1 MDNILNFSL
10 LQSFYIKI
18 LEALPN
24 VLGALGL
31 LLLGII
37 IAKIVRRLSLILWQK
52 VNIDVLGNR
61 LNEIEI
67 VAKSHLQI
75 KLSNILSGI
84 LYYTTLVI
92 FTIAATDMLKMPTIS
107 EFLKSIIDYI
117 PKILSAFLILI
128 LGLMVSDF
136 LKKVVETTLKS
147 IGIPSAKII
156 ASLVFYFAFINIL
169 LSAIAQAGIETS
181 FIESNISIL
190 IAGVVVAFAIGY
202 GLASRGLL
210 TNIIASYYN
219 KNIEVGQKV
228 TIENITGEVI
238 DVNKSS
244 VTLKVGNDRVV
255 IPMNKFLTENVTFHD
270 VSSHKD

>member
-92 FTIAATDMLKMPTIS
+92 FTIAATDMLKMPTI
-107 EFLKSIIDYI
+107 
-117 PKILSAFLILI
+117 
-128 LGLMVSDF
+128 
-136 LKKVVETTLKS
+136 
-147 IGIPSAKII
+147 
-156 ASLVFYFAFINIL
+156 
-169 LSAIAQAGIETS
+169 
-181 FIESNISIL
+181 
-190 IAGVVVAFAIGY
+190 
-202 GLASRGLL
+202 
-210 TNIIASYYN
+210 
-219 KNIEVGQKV
+219 
-228 TIENITGEVI
+228 
-238 DVNKSS
+238 
-244 VTLKVGNDRVV
+244 
-255 IPMNKFLTENVTFHD
+255 
-270 VSSHKD
+270 